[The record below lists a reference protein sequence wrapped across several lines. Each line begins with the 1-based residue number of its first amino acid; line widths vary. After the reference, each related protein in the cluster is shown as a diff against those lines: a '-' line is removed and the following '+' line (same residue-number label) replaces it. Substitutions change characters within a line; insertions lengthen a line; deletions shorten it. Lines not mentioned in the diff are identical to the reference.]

1 MIYYVLLIC
10 LPFVSICQSIA
21 QKQYTLK
28 EKQPNVIL
36 FSAITAFIALCFF
49 ILTSGFDLTFDARL
63 IPYSLVFAAGYC
75 ASWIGT
81 VYAVRYG
88 SMALTSLITS
98 FSLILPTGYGILL
111 GEEVTV
117 KLILGVLLLLS
128 AIVLV
133 NLKLNRKDKLSMKW
147 IMFVALSFA
156 GNGTCSIVQNLEKR
170 AMGEAFTHEFMIIGL
185 AAAFVFLIAFA
196 CFKGGK
202 TVVKELKVCLPYG
215 AGNGLSNAM
224 VHFLMMTLIGNIPNT
239 IMYPTSSALGMM
251 VAFLLA
257 FVVYKERF
265 TKPQYAGYVL
275 GVISLILLN
284 I

>member
-1 MIYYVLLIC
+1 MVYYVLLVC
-10 LPFVSICQSIA
+10 LPFVSIFQSVA

-36 FSAITAFIALCFF
+36 FSAITAFIALWFF
-49 ILTSGFDLTFDARL
+49 VLTSGFQLEFDARL
-63 IPYSLVFAAGYC
+63 VPFSLAFAAGYC

-98 FSLILPTGYGILL
+98 FSLILPVSYGVML

-117 KLILGVLLLLS
+117 KLVLGVLLLLA

-133 NLKLNRKDKLSMKW
+133 NLKLNRKDKLSVKW
-147 IMFVALSFA
+147 LMYVALSFA
-156 GNGTCSIVQNLEKR
+156 GNGTCSIVQNIEKR

-196 CFKGGK
+196 GVKSGK
-202 TVVKELKVCLPYG
+202 AIGRELKICLPYG

-224 VHFLMMTLIGNIPNT
+224 VHFLLLTLIGNIPNT
-239 IMYPTSSALGMM
+239 IMYPTSSALGMI

-257 FVVYKERF
+257 YVVYKERF

-275 GVISLILLN
+275 GVASLILLN

>member
-21 QKQYTLK
+21 QKQYTIK
-28 EKQPNVIL
+28 ENKPNVIL

-49 ILTSGFDLTFDARL
+49 ILTSGFRLTFDARL

-98 FSLILPTGYGILL
+98 FSLILPTGYGVLL
-111 GEEVTV
+111 GEQVTI
-117 KLILGVLLLLS
+117 KLAAGVILLLA

-133 NLKLNRKDKLSMKW
+133 NLKVSRRDKLSVKW
-147 IMFVALSFA
+147 LSYVALSFV
-156 GNGTCSIVQNLEKR
+156 GNGSCSIVQNIEKR
-170 AMGEAFTHEFMIIGL
+170 ALGDAFTHEFMIIGL
-185 AAAFVFLIAFA
+185 AAAFVFLIVFA
-196 CFKGGK
+196 CVKSGN
-202 TVVKELKVCLPYG
+202 VLKELKVCLPYG

-224 VHFLMMTLIGNIPNT
+224 VHFLMMTMIGNIPNT
-239 IMYPTSSALGMM
+239 IMYPTGSALGMI

-257 FVVYKERF
+257 YVVYKERF

-275 GVISLILLN
+275 GVLSIILLN

>member
-1 MIYYVLLIC
+1 MIYYILLIC

-28 EKQPNVIL
+28 EKNPNVIL

-49 ILTSGFDLTFDARL
+49 ILTSGFHLEFDARL

-98 FSLILPTGYGILL
+98 FSLILPTSYGILL
-111 GEEVTV
+111 GEQVTV
-117 KLILGVLLLLS
+117 KLLLGVLLLLT

-133 NLKLNRKDKLSMKW
+133 NLKVSRKDKLSVKW
-147 IMFVALSFA
+147 LSYVALSFV
-156 GNGTCSIVQNLEKR
+156 GNGSCSIVQNIEKR
-170 AMGEAFTHEFMIIGL
+170 ALGEAFTHEFMIIGL

-196 CFKGGK
+196 CIKSGN
-202 TVVKELKVCLPYG
+202 VMKELKVCLPYG

-224 VHFLMMTLIGNIPNT
+224 VHFLMLTMIGNIPNT
-239 IMYPTSSALGMM
+239 IMYPTGSALGMI

-257 FVVYKERF
+257 YVVYKERF
-265 TKPQYAGYVL
+265 TKPQYAGYAL
-275 GVISLILLN
+275 GVLSIILLN

>member
-1 MIYYVLLIC
+1 MIYYILLVC

-28 EKQPNVIL
+28 EKNPNVIL

-49 ILTSGFDLTFDARL
+49 ILTSGFNLTFDARL

-117 KLILGVLLLLS
+117 KLLLGVLLLLT

-133 NLKLNRKDKLSMKW
+133 NLKVSRKDKLSVKW
-147 IMFVALSFA
+147 LSYVALSFM
-156 GNGTCSIVQNLEKR
+156 GNGSCSIVQNIEKR
-170 AMGEAFTHEFMIIGL
+170 ALGEAFTHEFMIIGL

-196 CFKGGK
+196 CIKSGY
-202 TVVKELKVCLPYG
+202 VLRELKVCLPYG

-224 VHFLMMTLIGNIPNT
+224 VHFLMLTMIGNIPNT
-239 IMYPTSSALGMM
+239 IMYPTGSALGMI

-257 FVVYKERF
+257 YVVYKERF
-265 TKPQYAGYVL
+265 TKPQYAGYAL
-275 GVISLILLN
+275 GVLSIILLN

>member
-98 FSLILPTGYGILL
+98 FSLILPTGYGVLL
-111 GEEVTV
+111 GEQVTV
-117 KLILGVLLLLS
+117 KLLLGVLLLLT

-133 NLKLNRKDKLSMKW
+133 NLKVSRKDKLSIKW
-147 IMFVALSFA
+147 LSYVALSFV
-156 GNGTCSIVQNLEKR
+156 GNGSCSIVQNIEKR
-170 AMGEAFTHEFMIIGL
+170 ALGEAFTHEFMIIGL

-196 CFKGGK
+196 CIKSGN
-202 TVVKELKVCLPYG
+202 VLKELKICLPYG

-224 VHFLMMTLIGNIPNT
+224 VHFLMMTMIGNIPNT
-239 IMYPTSSALGMM
+239 IMYPTGSALGMV

-257 FVVYKERF
+257 YVVYKERF
-265 TKPQYAGYVL
+265 TKPQYAGYAL
-275 GVISLILLN
+275 GVLSIILLN

>member
-1 MIYYVLLIC
+1 MIYYVLLVC

-28 EKQPNVIL
+28 EKNPNVIL

-98 FSLILPTGYGILL
+98 FSLILPTGYGVLL
-111 GEEVTV
+111 GEQVTA
-117 KLILGVLLLLS
+117 KLLLGVLLLLT

-133 NLKLNRKDKLSMKW
+133 NLKVSRKDKLSVKW
-147 IMFVALSFA
+147 LSYVALSFV
-156 GNGTCSIVQNLEKR
+156 GNGACSVVQNIEKR
-170 AMGEAFTHEFMIIGL
+170 ALGEAFTHEFMIIGL
-185 AAAFVFLIAFA
+185 AAAFVFLLAFA
-196 CFKGGK
+196 CIKSEN
-202 TVVKELKVCLPYG
+202 VVKELKICLPYG

-224 VHFLMMTLIGNIPNT
+224 VHFLMLTMIGNIPNT
-239 IMYPTSSALGMM
+239 IMYPTGSALGMV

-257 FVVYKERF
+257 YVVYKERF
-265 TKPQYAGYVL
+265 TKPQYVGYAL
-275 GVISLILLN
+275 GVASIILLN